1 MRQPDFFIVGAPKC
15 GTTAMDEYLK
25 QHPEIFM
32 SETKEL
38 HFFGKDLKFNC
49 PRITREQYLSHFSK
63 AKMEKRI
70 GEASVWYLYSKKAAR
85 EIREF
90 CPSASIIIMLRNPA
104 DMLYS
109 LHSQLLYNGDEDI
122 ENFEAALN
130 AESDRKKGLRIP
142 QCIIPVSALF
152 YRDVVKYTEQIQRY
166 IDVFGH
172 KKVHIVIFD
181 DFKSDVPGIY
191 RKTLRF
197 LGLNSDFQPDFRIIN
212 PNKRILSKTL
222 RSLLLRRPKI
232 VKWLGNTFMSR
243 SLRDGLLCFFFRFN
257 TRYMPRPS
265 MDSALKQQLVKDFVP
280 EVEKLSHL
288 LNRDLT
294 HWNTLE
300 NKYTGT

>member
-130 AESDRKKGLRIP
+130 AESDRKRGLRIP
-142 QCIIPVSALF
+142 RCIIPVSALF
-152 YRDVVKYTEQIQRY
+152 YRDVVKYTEQVQRY

-172 KKVHIVIFD
+172 EKVHIVIFD
-181 DFKSDVPGIY
+181 DFKSDAPGIY

-197 LGLNSDFQPDFRIIN
+197 LGVNSDFQPDFRIIN

-222 RSLLLRRPKI
+222 RSLLLHRPKI

-243 SLRDGLLCFFFRFN
+243 SLRDGLLCLFFRFN

>member
-70 GEASVWYLYSKKAAR
+70 GEASVWYLHSKTAAR

-90 CPSASIIIMLRNPA
+90 CPSASIIIMLRNPV

-109 LHSQLLYNGDEDI
+109 LHSQLLYTGDEDI
-122 ENFEAALN
+122 ADFEAALN
-130 AESDRKKGLRIP
+130 AESDRKRGLRIP
-142 QCIIPVSALF
+142 QCMTPVSALF
-152 YRDVVKYTEQIQRY
+152 YRDVVKYTEQVQRY
-166 IDVFGH
+166 LDVFGQDN
-172 KKVHIVIFD
+172 VHIIVFD
-181 DFKSDVPGIY
+181 EFKKNTPEIY

-197 LGLNSDFQPDFRIIN
+197 LGVNPDFQPDFQVVN
-212 PNKRILSKTL
+212 PNKIVRSKTL
-222 RSLLLRRPKI
+222 RSLLLHRPKI
-232 VKWLGNTFMSR
+232 VKWLGNTFMSC
-243 SLRDGLLCFFFRFN
+243 SLRDGLLCLLFRFN
-257 TRYMPRPS
+257 ARYMPRPS

-294 HWNTLE
+294 YWNTLE